1 MVRPVQVK
9 LAFLMICVNAL
20 HKRISITQTM
30 PSLLALSLV
39 LAATASPALAQQGQY
54 PPQYQQVQNPNVPGL
69 PVNMPVGYG
78 PPGAPPQQQGN
89 FYPPAAQNQAA
100 QPDRARAQMIGQ
112 WFQNYDEIRRKAQMN
127 PTEKAKADGLMSKAI
142 SMFIPGNDKVEA
154 QKLLQSLVARY
165 NQAVEDM
172 KRLPLYPET
181 EKLHRGYYQYF
192 TNAKQLF
199 GDYLTVQQNPL
210 ATDSNGS
217 PVAGSLMPR
226 KQGLESLDQANKA
239 LDAQLRSQFNIP
251 AYHY

>member
-1 MVRPVQVK
+1 
-9 LAFLMICVNAL
+9 MICVNAL
-20 HKRISITQTM
+20 HKRISTTQMM
-30 PSLLALSLV
+30 PLILALSLALGV
-39 LAATASPALAQQGQY
+39 SASPASAQQGQF

-78 PPGAPPQQQGN
+78 PPGGQPPQGN
-89 FYPPAAQNQAA
+89 FYPPANGAPQVQAA
-100 QPDRARAQMIGQ
+100 QPDKARAQMIGQ

-127 PTEKAKADGLMSKAI
+127 PTEKAKADALMSKAI

-154 QKLLQSLVARY
+154 QKLLSSLVARY

-192 TNAKQLF
+192 SNAKHLF
-199 GDYLTVQQNPL
+199 SDYLTVQQNPL
-210 ATDSNGS
+210 STDTTGT

-226 KQGLESLDQANKA
+226 KQALESLDQANKA
-239 LDAQLRSQFNIP
+239 LDAQLRGQFNIP